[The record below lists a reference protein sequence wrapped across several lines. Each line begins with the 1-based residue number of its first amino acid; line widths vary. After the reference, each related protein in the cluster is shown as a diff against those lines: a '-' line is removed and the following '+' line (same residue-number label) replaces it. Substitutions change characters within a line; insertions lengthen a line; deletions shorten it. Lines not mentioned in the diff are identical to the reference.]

1 MPERR
6 AGSSH
11 RHDTVMASPGWGIFK
26 LLLLLLLRAEPV
38 LSFAALFLG
47 GQEPQPVQRSR
58 TRSGTS
64 PTPAVIAA
72 SVRIAATLEI
82 MLGLAESLPAG

>member
-1 MPERR
+1 M
-6 AGSSH
+6 
-11 RHDTVMASPGWGIFK
+11 
-26 LLLLLLLRAEPV
+26 

-47 GQEPQPVQRSR
+47 RQESQSARRSR

-64 PTPAVIAA
+64 LTPAVIAA

-82 MLGLAESLPAG
+82 TLGPAESLPAG